1 VNDLP
6 WLSVMIAVPVVGAMV
21 VQALPRRLAA
31 SMPKQVALG
40 FSLLTLAL
48 GAVMASGY
56 KADGGMQFTEQHE
69 WIKSFGAHY
78 AVGVDGIGLTLV
90 LLTVILTPVVILAS
104 WNDADAATSVN
115 DVLPRT
121 GPRWSPNA
129 FFAWMLAMEGLAI
142 GVFAATDVFLFYVFF
157 EATLIPIYFLVGGYG
172 GPQRARAAMKFL
184 LYSLLGG
191 LIMLAA
197 VIGLYVESAQHQGDR
212 AKGGATYL
220 LSELSQIDFGTDVGR
235 WMFLGFFV
243 AFAIKAP
250 MFPLHTWLPDTTE
263 NATPGTSVLLV
274 SVLDKIGTFGMIRF
288 CLELFPEASR
298 WATPVV
304 VTLAVISI
312 LYGGLMAI
320 GSDNIP
326 RLIGYSSISHFGFI
340 VLGIFVMNSQGLSG
354 ANLYM
359 FNHGLSTGALFLVT
373 GFLISRRG
381 SALISDFGGVER
393 VAPVLAGLFLLTGLS
408 SLALPGLSPFVSEFL
423 VIVGA
428 FSYSAVA
435 VAFAVIGIVLAA
447 IYILLMYQ
455 RTMTGPPRAEVVG
468 MRDLGTREIVAL
480 APVLGLIVVLGFFPK
495 PLLSVINPSVDHTM
509 SQVDRHDPAP
519 TVAEKTP
526 EGAHE

>member
-1 VNDLP
+1 MTDFP
-6 WLSVMIAVPVVGAMV
+6 WLSLLIAVPIVGAVV
-21 VQALPRRLAA
+21 VQALPRRANAA
-31 SMPKQVALG
+31 APKQIALG
-40 FSLLTLAL
+40 ISVVTLVL
-48 GAVMASGY
+48 GLVMATGY
-56 KADGGMQFTEQHE
+56 ESDGGMQFTEQHE

-78 AVGVDGIGLTLV
+78 ALGVDGIGLTLV
-90 LLTVILTPVVILAS
+90 LLTLILTPVVLLAS
-104 WNDADAATSVN
+104 WNDGD
-115 DVLPRT
+115 D
-121 GPRWSPNA
+121 GRWSPNA
-129 FFAWMLAMEGLAI
+129 FFAWMLAMEGLAV
-142 GVFAATDVFLFYVFF
+142 GVFSATDVFLFYVFF

-172 GPQRARAAMKFL
+172 GADRARAAVKFL
-184 LYSLLGG
+184 LYSLAGG

-197 VIGLYVESAQHQGDR
+197 VIGVYVESARVGSGG
-212 AKGGATYL
+212 ASGGATYL
-220 LSELSQIDFGTDVGR
+220 VSELAKMDFGTDTER
-235 WMFLGFFV
+235 WLFVGFFV

-250 MFPLHTWLPDTTE
+250 MFPVHTWLPDTTQ

-312 LYGGLMAI
+312 IYGALMAI

-326 RLIGYSSISHFGFI
+326 RLIGYTSVSHFGFI

-359 FNHGLSTGALFLVT
+359 FNHGLSTAALFLVT

-381 SALISDFGGVER
+381 SALISDFGGVEK
-393 VAPVLAGLFLLTGLS
+393 VAPVLAGVFLVAGLS
-408 SLALPGLSPFVSEFL
+408 SLSLPGLSPFVSEFL

-428 FSYSAVA
+428 FSHSAVA
-435 VAFAVIGIVLAA
+435 AAFAVSGIVLAA

-455 RTMTGPPRAEVVG
+455 RTMTGPTREEVRG
-468 MRDLGTREIVAL
+468 MRDLSTREIVSV
-480 APVLGLIVVLGFFPK
+480 APVLVLIVVFGFFPK

-509 SQVDRHDPAP
+509 SQVDKHDPAP
-519 TVAEKTP
+519 TVAEQSP

>member
-1 VNDLP
+1 V
-6 WLSVMIAVPVVGAMV
+6 
-21 VQALPRRLAA
+21 
-31 SMPKQVALG
+31 
-40 FSLLTLAL
+40 LLTL
-48 GAVMASGY
+48 
-56 KADGGMQFTEQHE
+56 
-69 WIKSFGAHY
+69 
-78 AVGVDGIGLTLV
+78 
-90 LLTVILTPVVILAS
+90 ILTPVVLLAS
-104 WNDADAATSVN
+104 WNDGD
-115 DVLPRT
+115 
-121 GPRWSPNA
+121 GGRWSPNA
-129 FFAWMLAMEGLAI
+129 FFAWMLAMEGLAV
-142 GVFAATDVFLFYVFF
+142 GVFSATDVFLFYVFF

-172 GPQRARAAMKFL
+172 GVGRARAAVKFL
-184 LYSLLGG
+184 LYSLAGG

-197 VIGLYVESAQHQGDR
+197 VIGVYVESA
-212 AKGGATYL
+212 KTSGGATYL
-220 LSELSQIDFGTDVGR
+220 VSELAKLDFGTDTER
-235 WMFLGFFV
+235 WLFVGFFV

-250 MFPLHTWLPDTTE
+250 MFPVHTWLPDTTQ

-304 VTLAVISI
+304 VTLAVISVV
-312 LYGGLMAI
+312 YGALMAI

-326 RLIGYSSISHFGFI
+326 RLIGYTSVSHFGFI

-359 FNHGLSTGALFLVT
+359 FNHGLSTAALFLVT

-381 SALISDFGGVER
+381 SALISDFGGVEK
-393 VAPVLAGLFLLTGLS
+393 VAPVLAGVFLVSGLS
-408 SLALPGLSPFVSEFL
+408 SLSLPGLSPFVSEFL

-428 FSYSAVA
+428 FAHSQVA
-435 VAFAVIGIVLAA
+435 AAFAVSGIVLAA

-455 RTMTGPPRAEVVG
+455 RTMTGPTRAEVVG
-468 MRDLGTREIVAL
+468 MPDLGTREIVAL
-480 APVLGLIVVLGFFPK
+480 APVLVLIVVLGFFPK

-509 SQVDRHDPAP
+509 SQVDKHDPAP